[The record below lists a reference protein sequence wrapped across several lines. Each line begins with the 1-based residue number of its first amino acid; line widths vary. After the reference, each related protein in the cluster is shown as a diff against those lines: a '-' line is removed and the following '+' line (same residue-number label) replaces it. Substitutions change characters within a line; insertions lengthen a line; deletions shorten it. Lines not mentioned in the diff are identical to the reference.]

1 MSVPGFVPPMIP
13 SKLEQ
18 CLAGLQVGMF
28 GGAALLSVM
37 TVVPVLD
44 HQPWW
49 TYSNLL
55 SACFYG
61 VRSING
67 GVGWP
72 TLSGAAFQLV
82 IAGAGGVL
90 FGFVFGRYA
99 TSRRIAVL
107 SLAWGLFVFF
117 VSEQFYRIAS
127 PVVAAYLPRS
137 AGLVAHM
144 IYGACLAGIGRI
156 GLDHSQAAQPMT
168 DVAVHGT
175 PVATS
180 ALGAAPQSH
189 RTIREVA
196 PGEVETENAAVDEPA
211 GKDVDSHG

>member
-1 MSVPGFVPPMIP
+1 MIP
-13 SKLEQ
+13 SKLEH

-37 TVVPVLD
+37 TLVPVLD

-49 TYSNLL
+49 SYSNLL

-72 TLSGAAFQLV
+72 TLAGAAFQLV

-99 TSRRIAVL
+99 TSRRVAIL
-107 SLAWGLFVFF
+107 GLAWGLIVFF

-127 PVVAAYLPRS
+127 PVVAAYLPRGAS
-137 AGLVAHM
+137 LVAHM
-144 IYGACLAGIGRI
+144 IYGVCLAGIGRI
-156 GLDHSQAAQPMT
+156 GLDQSHPPQPMT

-180 ALGAAPQSH
+180 ALRTAPQFHSP
-189 RTIREVA
+189 IREVA
-196 PGEVETENAAVDEPA
+196 PGEVKSENAAVDEPA
-211 GKDVDSHG
+211 GKDADSHG